1 MARASSTL
9 ALDTPLPESQ
19 PTIMLTA
26 STAATYDQRRYRRNC
41 VYPSAASSIR
51 MMCLSD
57 GSLASIWIVGIFIA
71 IVLIGSVRFQ
81 QHLGNLI
88 YYLIFGKLDGC
99 Q

>member
-1 MARASSTL
+1 
-9 ALDTPLPESQ
+9 
-19 PTIMLTA
+19 
-26 STAATYDQRRYRRNC
+26 
-41 VYPSAASSIR
+41 